1 MAAPGD
7 VSDGGTPRRR
17 LVIGGASAIAEVAYE
32 LFTHDSD
39 YEVTAFTV
47 DREYVERDELFGVP
61 VVPTDEVVKRFPPST
76 HDAFVALG
84 YGELNRRRAAMAA
97 AMKEKG
103 YALATYVSS
112 HAFRWHNVTVGENCL
127 IFENNVLQPF
137 VKIGDN
143 VTLWSGNHIGHHST
157 IRDNVFIASHVV
169 VSGFVD
175 VGESCFIGVNATIA
189 NDVTIG
195 ADCLIGAAAIV
206 LRDLDAGRLVGA
218 RGTEAREQTTWE
230 RFGLEPRG

>member
-1 MAAPGD
+1 VESTVLVQLMR
-7 VSDGGTPRRR
+7 SRR

-39 YEVTAFTV
+39 YEVAAFTV
-47 DREYVERDELFGVP
+47 DRNYIERDELFGLP
-61 VVPTDEVVKRFPPST
+61 VIPTEEVADLYPPTD

-84 YGELNRRRAAMAA
+84 YGELNRRRTAFFTG
-97 AMKEKG
+97 MKEKG
-103 YALATYVSS
+103 YVLATYVSS
-112 HAFRWHNVTVGENCL
+112 KAFRWHNVAIGENCL

-137 VKIGDN
+137 VTVGDN

-157 IRDNVFIASHVV
+157 IRNNVFIASHAV

-175 VGESCFIGVNATIA
+175 IGDSSFIGVNATIA
-189 NDVTIG
+189 NDLTIG

-206 LRDLDAGRLVGA
+206 LRDLEPGSLVA
-218 RGTEAREQTTWE
+218 AKATDRRNQTTWE
-230 RFGLEPRG
+230 RFGVTPRA

>member
-1 MAAPGD
+1 MPG
-7 VSDGGTPRRR
+7 RK

-39 YEVTAFTV
+39 YEVAAFTV
-47 DREYVERDELFGVP
+47 DGAYIEQDELFGIP
-61 VVPTDEVVKRFPPST
+61 VVPTEEVAELYPPET
-76 HDAFVALG
+76 HDAFAALG
-84 YGELNRRRAAMAA
+84 YGELNRRRAAFCA
-97 AMKEKG
+97 AMKAKG
-103 YALATYVSS
+103 YDLATYVSS
-112 HAFRWHNVTVGENCL
+112 RAFRWHNVEIGENCL

-169 VSGFVD
+169 ISGFVD
-175 VGESCFIGVNATIA
+175 VGESCFIGVNATVA

-206 LRDLDAGRLVGA
+206 LRDLEAGSLVA
-218 RGTEAREQTTWE
+218 TKATERRDRTTWE
-230 RFGLEPRG
+230 RFGVEPSAR

>member
-1 MAAPGD
+1 
-7 VSDGGTPRRR
+7 VLSRR
-17 LVIGGASAIAEVAYE
+17 LVIGGASAIAQVAYE

-39 YEVTAFTV
+39 FEVVAFTV
-47 DREYVERDELFGVP
+47 DRDYIQDAELFGLP
-61 VVPTDEVVKRFPPST
+61 VVATEEVADLYAPAE
-76 HDAFVALG
+76 HDVFVALG
-84 YGELNRRRAAMAA
+84 YGELNRRRAAFAA
-97 AMKEKG
+97 AMKDKG
-103 YALATYVSS
+103 YSLATYVSS
-112 HAFRWHNVTVGENCL
+112 HAFRWHNVAIGENCL

-137 VKIGDN
+137 VTIGNN

-175 VGESCFIGVNATIA
+175 VGDSCFIGVNATIA

-206 LRDLDAGRLVGA
+206 LRDLEPGTLVGA
-218 RGTEAREQTTWE
+218 KRTEPREQSTWE
-230 RFGLEPRG
+230 RFGIEPTA

>member
-1 MAAPGD
+1 MPN
-7 VSDGGTPRRR
+7 RR

-39 YEVTAFTV
+39 YEVAAFTV
-47 DREYVERDELFGVP
+47 DRKYIEDDELFGLP
-61 VVPTDEVVKRFPPST
+61 VVATEEIAEHFPPAE

-84 YGELNRRRAAMAA
+84 YGELNRRRAAFAA
-97 AMKEKG
+97 ALKGKG
-103 YALATYVSS
+103 YPLATYVSS
-112 HAFRWHNVTVGENCL
+112 HAFRWHNVEIGENCL

-137 VKIGDN
+137 VTIGDN
-143 VTLWSGNHIGHHST
+143 VTLWSGNHIGHHSK
-157 IRDNVFIASHVV
+157 IRNNVFIASHVV

-175 VGESCFIGVNATIA
+175 VGDSCFIGVNATIA

-206 LRDLDAGRLVGA
+206 LRDLEPGRLVGA
-218 RGTEAREQTTWE
+218 RATEPRDQTTWE
-230 RFGLEPRG
+230 RFGVEPRA

>member
-1 MAAPGD
+1 MP
-7 VSDGGTPRRR
+7 SRR

-32 LFTHDSD
+32 LFAHDSD
-39 YEVTAFTV
+39 YDVVAFTV
-47 DREYVERDELFGVP
+47 DRDYIQDDELFGLP
-61 VVPTDEVVKRFPPST
+61 VVATEDVAELYPPAE

-84 YGELNRRRAAMAA
+84 YGELNRRRTAFVA

-103 YALATYVSS
+103 YSLATYVSS
-112 HAFRWHNVTVGENCL
+112 HAFRWHNVAIGENCL

-137 VKIGDN
+137 VTIGDN

-189 NDVTIG
+189 NDLTIG

-206 LRDLDAGRLVGA
+206 LRDLEPGKLVGA
-218 RGTEAREQTTWE
+218 KGTEPREQTTWE
-230 RFGLEPRG
+230 RFGLEPRA